1 MFDYQF
7 PVNYLQKINKK
18 YLLYLNI
25 LFYLCI
31 EIQLELKFFDI
42 MFC

>member
-1 MFDYQF
+1 MFDYQL

-25 LFYLCI
+25 LFYLCT